1 MLIHFFLKGRAAL
14 PALFLCFCSVVVYA
28 QTDDPVSDAEYYA
41 RKFKD
46 DDVMCLSSKRYFTFD
61 KGKNSLNDKVVV
73 IQEDGEY
80 QFLGLRKFAGLMFYE
95 FYNKFIELKS
105 FKRYDRI
112 AGKYIAVDRVG
123 VDRSVTDDD
132 IFFDDSRIKYFPIRF
147 NNKGALV
154 KVNVRKEYND
164 GRFLTRLFFH
174 SSYPIGEQV
183 FEFKVPDW
191 LTVDFKQ
198 MNFEGHKVDV
208 QQQKKG
214 GYTYYTFKMNNIPAY
229 KSEYRRLGA
238 AYTDPHI
245 VLQIRSFKAKG
256 EQINGFDKVDDV
268 YAWNNRMY
276 LMAGNETSSL
286 KPQLAKITQ
295 QAKTDE
301 EKIKAIYYWVQDNI
315 RYIAYE
321 DGYSGYIPASAQDV
335 LAKKYGD
342 CKGMA
347 NLLTEFLKLA
357 GYDARFSWIGT
368 RQLPY
373 PQSLPALC
381 VNNHAITA
389 LYFKGKTYFL
399 DATEDYGPFGE
410 DAYRLQGKEVMVSNG
425 ESFEIVPVP
434 DMKAEDSKLQTKAS
448 FSLDGII
455 LKGPVTVTLTG
466 NQRTGFHQRYHD
478 LPSTEKEDF
487 LSEYLEFG
495 SSDIQVKQVKTSDL
509 NDRDK
514 TVELKGQ
521 VQVGNSVHEI
531 NKDYY
536 VSIDFFPKSLERFIP
551 DEKRIEGYD
560 LGESILFDD
569 EISLTIGPDQSFS
582 DLPEPVNIN
591 QEGYS
596 FKGEYT
602 VNGNVLSLRKTLHIK
617 NPMIRKSDFANWK
630 QFIHSLRDFNQNL
643 IRVVNK

>member
-1 MLIHFFLKGRAAL
+1 MLFQSFSKGRAII
-14 PALFLCFCSVVVYA
+14 PALFLCFCSFISIA
-28 QTDDPVSDAEYYA
+28 QSDDPVSEAEYYA

-46 DDVMCLSSKRYFTFD
+46 DDVMCLSSKQYFTFD

-80 QFLGLRKFAGLMFYE
+80 EFLGLRKFAGLMFYE

-112 AGKYIAVDRVG
+112 GSKYIAVDKVG
-123 VDRSVTDDD
+123 VDRSVTDDN

-147 NNKGALV
+147 NNKGSLV

-174 SSYPIGEQV
+174 SSYPIRDQM

-198 MNFEGHKVDV
+198 MNFEGHKIDV

-229 KSEYRRLGA
+229 KSEYRRLGV

-245 VLQIRSFKAKG
+245 ILQIRSFKSKG
-256 EQINGFDKVDDV
+256 EQINGFDKVDDL

-276 LMAGNETSSL
+276 LMAGNETATL
-286 KPQLAKITQ
+286 KTQLAKITQ
-295 QAKTDE
+295 PAKTDE
-301 EKIKAIYYWVQDNI
+301 DKIKAIYYWVQDNI

-321 DGYSGYIPASAQDV
+321 NGYSGYIPAPAQDV

-357 GYDARFSWIGT
+357 GFDARFSWIGT
-368 RQLPY
+368 RELPY

-381 VNNHAITA
+381 VNNHAITT

-410 DAYRLQGKEVMVSNG
+410 DAFRLQGKEVMVSNG

-434 DMKAEDSKLQTKAS
+434 DMKAEDSKLQTRAN
-448 FSLDGII
+448 FSLDGLS

-478 LPSTEKEDF
+478 MPNTEKEEF
-487 LSEYLEFG
+487 LSDYLEFG
-495 SSDIQVKQVKTSDL
+495 SSDLQAKQVKTSDL
-509 NDRDK
+509 NDREK
-514 TVELKGQ
+514 AVELKGQ
-521 VQVGNSVHEI
+521 VEVGNSVHDI

-569 EISLTIGPDQSFS
+569 EISLAISPNQSFS
-582 DLPEPVNIN
+582 DLPEPISIN
-591 QEGYS
+591 QDAYS
-596 FKGEYT
+596 FTGEYV
-602 VNGNVLSLRKTLHIK
+602 VNGNVLTLKKKLHIK
-617 NPMIRKSDFANWK
+617 NPMIRKSDFPNWTK
-630 QFIHSLRDFNQNL
+630 FIHSLRDFNQNL